1 MGIIDTIKGVYMVDY
16 ILLLSCRMVLVLEI

>member
-16 ILLLSCRMVLVLEI
+16 ILLLSCRSVLVLEI

>member
-16 ILLLSCRMVLVLEI
+16 ILLLSCRRVLVLEI